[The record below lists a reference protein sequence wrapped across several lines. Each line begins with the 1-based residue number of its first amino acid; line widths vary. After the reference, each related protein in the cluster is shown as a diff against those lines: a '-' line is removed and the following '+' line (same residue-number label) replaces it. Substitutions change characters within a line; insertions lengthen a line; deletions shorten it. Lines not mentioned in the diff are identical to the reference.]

1 MRKQYANLQQNK
13 STGVNDVFLT
23 QRANNLLLLS
33 TSKNSKK
40 NFKSSTENAH
50 WKKNLE
56 ER

>member
-40 NFKSSTENAH
+40 K
-50 WKKNLE
+50 L
-56 ER
+56 